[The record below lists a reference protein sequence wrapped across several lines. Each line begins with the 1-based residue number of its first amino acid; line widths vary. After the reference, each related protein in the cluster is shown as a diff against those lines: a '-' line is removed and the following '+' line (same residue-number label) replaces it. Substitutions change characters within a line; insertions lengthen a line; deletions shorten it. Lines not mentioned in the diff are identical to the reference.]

1 LLSIINNILDYSKIE
16 AGKVEL
22 EAANFNLADT
32 VEKVSEIMALQAH
45 RKNVEL
51 IVNIMPDVPNNLQG
65 DQQRLRQI
73 LINLIGNAIKFT
85 EKGEVTLTLEKDEV
99 VSSDQEYAIKFSVR
113 DTGIGI
119 PQDKLQLIF
128 ERFSQADSSVTRKF
142 GGTGLGLAISKKLV
156 ELMGGQIQ
164 VESKVGKGS
173 NFLFT
178 LKFALQKGD
187 KKKTQESV
195 IDMKGL
201 KVLVVDD
208 NSTNRLIIN
217 RTIIT
222 WGAAVTEAF
231 DGKDAIKEL
240 RRLIRTKGEPYKLII
255 IDRHMPGM
263 DGFELAEYIKNDP
276 RLSSS
281 VMIMMTSDSFNIDL
295 ARVNKLGIAGYL
307 LKPVKRSDLRDI
319 IIKALQLEEII
330 KEKENHLL
338 QSLDNMKPLM
348 ILLVEDA
355 ENNRL
360 LIRSYLKK
368 TPFQIV
374 EAANGQIAVDKFKTG
389 NYDIVLMDM
398 QMQMPVMD
406 GYTATK
412 EIRKWERENDAPST
426 PIVALTAHVFKEDID
441 KSLASGCNSHLT
453 KPIKKGDLI
462 DAIIAH
468 VNPGGKNE

>member
-1 LLSIINNILDYSKIE
+1 
-16 AGKVEL
+16 
-22 EAANFNLADT
+22 
-32 VEKVSEIMALQAH
+32 
-45 RKNVEL
+45 
-51 IVNIMPDVPNNLQG
+51 
-65 DQQRLRQI
+65 
-73 LINLIGNAIKFT
+73 
-85 EKGEVTLTLEKDEV
+85 
-99 VSSDQEYAIKFSVR
+99 
-113 DTGIGI
+113 
-119 PQDKLQLIF
+119 
-128 ERFSQADSSVTRKF
+128 
-142 GGTGLGLAISKKLV
+142 LAISKKLV
-156 ELMGGQIQ
+156 ELMGGQLQ

-240 RRLIRTKGEPYKLII
+240 RRLIRTKGKPYKLII

-398 QMQMPVMD
+398 QMPVMD